1 MEPEDDYTL
10 EELETAFLADEAAR
24 SMQDNRD
31 LFAFSNPR
39 KVSYGMV
46 PDREVEAADLDANDV
61 DAAIFELSR
70 EHGID
75 AADVLDM
82 VDQLAAGERDPQT
95 RAMAVLKLASMDED
109 AALELAVSAEA
120 RQKYAKSG
128 VAMGSG
134 AYPIPDSSHLAY
146 AKQQF
151 KAGHLTGHSAEEVR
165 KHINARARAL
175 GLPGLDED
183 DDEDEGKPT
192 HVKRSVRAT
201 KAAQQLASQ
210 GSAEGVAPYASAGEG
225 GAGPTGEASGTG
237 MAATRAL
244 VRDRAGH
251 YQTIALTEPLSP
263 VEQIMASNPAYFA
276 NTDPKFYNPA
286 AVGGPFDP
294 YPGPAKFGNLPK
306 VHDTGSRGDSP
317 GDEDSTDVDR
327 KIAKLI
333 HDHPGEFGA
342 EKLRGGW
349 SGMNTVHR
357 PKSVAARN
365 AAEAR
370 ESTKPQNPIQR

>member
-1 MEPEDDYTL
+1 MEPEDYTL

-24 SMQDNRD
+24 IMQDNRD

-39 KVSYGMV
+39 KASYGMV
-46 PDREVEAADLDANDV
+46 SDRDAEAADLDANDV
-61 DAAIFELSR
+61 DGAIFELAR
-70 EHGID
+70 ERGID
-75 AADVLDM
+75 AADVLDQI
-82 VDQLAAGERDPQT
+82 DALAGGERDTQT
-95 RAMAVLKLASMDED
+95 RARAVLALAAMAED
-109 AALELAVSAEA
+109 DALELAVSAEA

-151 KAGHLTGHSAEEVR
+151 KAGHLAGHSAEEVR

-183 DDEDEGKPT
+183 EGDEDEGKPT

-210 GSAEGVAPYASAGEG
+210 GSAEGVAPYAGAGEG
-225 GAGPTGEASGTG
+225 GAGPSGEASGTG

-263 VEQIMASNPAYFA
+263 VEQIMASNPA
-276 NTDPKFYNPA
+276 
-286 AVGGPFDP
+286 
-294 YPGPAKFGNLPK
+294 
-306 VHDTGSRGDSP
+306 
-317 GDEDSTDVDR
+317 
-327 KIAKLI
+327 
-333 HDHPGEFGA
+333 
-342 EKLRGGW
+342 
-349 SGMNTVHR
+349 
-357 PKSVAARN
+357 
-365 AAEAR
+365 
-370 ESTKPQNPIQR
+370 

>member
-1 MEPEDDYTL
+1 MEPEDYTL

-24 SMQDNRD
+24 IMQDNRD

-46 PDREVEAADLDANDV
+46 PDREAEAADLDANDV

-70 EHGID
+70 ERGID

-82 VDQLAAGERDPQT
+82 VDALAGGERDSAT
-95 RAMAVLKLASMDED
+95 RARAVLALAAMDED
-109 AALELAVSAEA
+109 DGLELAVSAEA

-128 VAMGSG
+128 VALGSG

-151 KAGHLTGHSAEEVR
+151 KGGHLAGHSAEEVR
-165 KHINARARAL
+165 KHINSRARAL

-183 DDEDEGKPT
+183 EGDEDETPEKP
-192 HVKRSVRAT
+192 KRQVRAIRQ
-201 KAAQQLASQ
+201 AQQLASQ
-210 GSAEGVAPYASAGEG
+210 GSAESVAPYAGAGEG
-225 GAGPTGEASGTG
+225 GAGPSGDASGTG

-276 NTDPKFYNPA
+276 NTDPKYTRH
-286 AVGGPFDP
+286 VVGPFEKPTQANMGALREFDFDIDETGARDDGDP
-294 YPGPAKFGNLPK
+294 TDK
-306 VHDTGSRGDSP
+306 TGGKTVAVVARLQRQHPQYFSP
-317 GDEDSTDVDR
+317 SQTY
-327 KIAKLI
+327 
-333 HDHPGEFGA
+333 GA
-342 EKLRGGW
+342 NVTHKR
-349 SGMNTVHR
+349 
-357 PKSVAARN
+357 
-365 AAEAR
+365 
-370 ESTKPQNPIQR
+370 